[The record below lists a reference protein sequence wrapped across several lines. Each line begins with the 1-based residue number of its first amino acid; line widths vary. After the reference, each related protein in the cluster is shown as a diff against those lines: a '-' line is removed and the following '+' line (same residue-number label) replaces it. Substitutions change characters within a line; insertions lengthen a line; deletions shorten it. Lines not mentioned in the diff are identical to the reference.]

1 MHFNF
6 DFSARQV
13 LWTLEFA
20 AQLILLVVLMGRDRM
35 RRYPWFTTAMVLTTV
50 RLMAEMLLVGRL
62 APLPYQEIL
71 LVLGDLLVFVGLL
84 VVVEM
89 ARQAFAGA
97 PRSMWIVNTVGLLAV
112 SCGIL
117 AAWGPWPAFKD
128 LAWETPLGKLRLMQ
142 LTALKGEALAAMLT
156 VGLLILVALF
166 GRKYKAGWRSHTQQI
181 LIGLSTSGITLL
193 TIQATVQSIIAKAH
207 PQTQAE
213 YDHVVALLTRLMNA
227 TKLVHVAVLVWWI
240 VWLWLDEPGTKQT
253 PQDETAALPEASG
266 E

>member
-1 MHFNF
+1 
-6 DFSARQV
+6 
-13 LWTLEFA
+13 
-20 AQLILLVVLMGRDRM
+20 M
-35 RRYPWFTTAMVLTTV
+35 RRYPWFTASIGLFAL
-50 RLMAEMLLVGRL
+50 RLMAEELLADRTAPRL
-62 APLPYQEIL
+62 FQEIILVFGDVSAILRL
-71 LVLGDLLVFVGLL
+71 LVL
-84 VVVEM
+84 VEV
-89 ARQAFAGA
+89 ARRAFAGA

-128 LAWETPLGKLRLMQ
+128 LAWETLLGKLRLMQ

-181 LIGLSTSGITLL
+181 LIGLSTSAITLL
-193 TIQATVQSIIAKAH
+193 TIQAMVQSIIAKAR

-227 TKLVHVAVLVWWI
+227 TKLVHVVVLVWWI